1 MCWTETFSSTPLQT
15 IHEPL
20 IKMGHYPYKK
30 SLVLFSLLFLATLCA
45 TPLIGST
52 HIDLANALSGGVYAQ
67 NNLDANILF
76 QVRLPRILLGAL
88 AGAALSVSG
97 AVFQALLRNDLAAP
111 FTLGVSS
118 GAALGAVLAIVLNF
132 NISILG
138 FPMVSLFSFLGALGT
153 ILLVFSLV
161 RTRHGEFPTGILL
174 LAGVTANFFFAA
186 MVMFL
191 HYISD
196 FSQSFR
202 ILRWLMGGLDITDY
216 QTVFSIAPMVFL
228 GIALLGYVSRDL
240 NLISTGVHSATS
252 RGVDVSRIQKIGFIT
267 ASLITGTVVA
277 ITGPIGFVG
286 LIVPHI
292 SRLFVGSD
300 LRILIPA
307 SMLFGAS
314 FLVICDTIAR
324 TLIAPTEIPVGI
336 ITAMLGGPFFVWLL
350 KRKRQV

>member
-1 MCWTETFSSTPLQT
+1 MQPYSYKIT
-15 IHEPL
+15 L
-20 IKMGHYPYKK
+20 I
-30 SLVLFSLLFLATLCA
+30 VFFLLFMATLCV
-45 TPLIGST
+45 TPMIGST
-52 HIDLANALSGGVYAQ
+52 RINLMNALSGGVHAN

-88 AGAALSVSG
+88 AGAALSVAG
-97 AVFQALLRNDLAAP
+97 AIFQALLRNDLAAP

-118 GAALGAVLAIVLNF
+118 GAALGAVIAIVFNLNM
-132 NISILG
+132 IILG
-138 FPMVSLFSFLGALGT
+138 FPMVALFSFLGALGAVF
-153 ILLVFSLV
+153 LVFSLV

-216 QTVFSIAPMVFL
+216 QTVFSKAPMVFL
-228 GIALLGYVSRDL
+228 GIGLLGYVSRDL
-240 NLISTGVHSATS
+240 NLISTGIHSATS
-252 RGVDVSRIQKIGFIT
+252 RGVNVPRIQKIGFIT
-267 ASLITGTVVA
+267 ASLITGTVVS

-286 LIVPHI
+286 LIVPHTV
-292 SRLFVGSD
+292 RLIVGSD

-314 FLVICDTIAR
+314 FLIVCDTVAR

-350 KRKRQV
+350 KRKRQI

>member
-1 MCWTETFSSTPLQT
+1 MQPYSYKIT
-15 IHEPL
+15 L
-20 IKMGHYPYKK
+20 I
-30 SLVLFSLLFLATLCA
+30 VFFLLFMATLCV
-45 TPLIGST
+45 TPMIGST
-52 HIDLANALSGGVYAQ
+52 RINLMNALSGGVHAN

-88 AGAALSVSG
+88 AGAALSVAG
-97 AVFQALLRNDLAAP
+97 AIFQALLRNDLAAP

-118 GAALGAVLAIVLNF
+118 GAALGAVIAIVFNLNM
-132 NISILG
+132 IILG
-138 FPMVSLFSFLGALGT
+138 FPMVALFSFLGALGAVF
-153 ILLVFSLV
+153 LVFSLV

-228 GIALLGYVSRDL
+228 GIGLLGYVSRDL
-240 NLISTGVHSATS
+240 NLISTGIHPATS
-252 RGVDVSRIQKIGFIT
+252 RGVNVPRIQKIGFIT
-267 ASLITGTVVA
+267 ASLITGTVVS

-286 LIVPHI
+286 LIVPHTV
-292 SRLFVGSD
+292 RLIVGSD

-314 FLVICDTIAR
+314 FLIVCDTVAR

-350 KRKRQV
+350 KRKRQI

>member
-1 MCWTETFSSTPLQT
+1 MQPYSYKIT
-15 IHEPL
+15 L
-20 IKMGHYPYKK
+20 I
-30 SLVLFSLLFLATLCA
+30 VFFLLFMATLCV
-45 TPLIGST
+45 TPMIGST
-52 HIDLANALSGGVYAQ
+52 RINLMNALSGGVHAN

-88 AGAALSVSG
+88 AGAALSVAG
-97 AVFQALLRNDLAAP
+97 AIFQALLRNDLAAP

-118 GAALGAVLAIVLNF
+118 GAALGAVIAIVFNLNM
-132 NISILG
+132 IILG
-138 FPMVSLFSFLGALGT
+138 FPMVALFSFLGALGAVF
-153 ILLVFSLV
+153 LVFSLV

-228 GIALLGYVSRDL
+228 GIGLLGYVSRDL
-240 NLISTGVHSATS
+240 NLISTGIHSATS
-252 RGVDVSRIQKIGFIT
+252 RGVNVPRIQKIGFIT
-267 ASLITGTVVA
+267 ASLITGTVVS

-286 LIVPHI
+286 LIVPHTV
-292 SRLFVGSD
+292 RLIVGSD

-314 FLVICDTIAR
+314 FLIVCDTVAR

-350 KRKRQV
+350 KRKRLI